1 MLEPKT
7 KTIAARGNTD
17 ESVVHLTIIRDLLYL
32 EVDMVPTRLHWQRW
46 QIWPKSFAWQ
56 HQLLHP
62 CQPDIHWFQVL
73 GCCRHLLVS
82 VDRHLGRPWWC
93 VSRYQGHGSPRLPGD
108 SLFGCK
114 SYQNYLAILLDIF
127 LWIFWCTKW
136 YTWGSVMGKKWRSGA
151 KKSFES
157 QVWSLL

>member
-7 KTIAARGNTD
+7 KTIGARGNTV

-32 EVDMVPTRLHWQRW
+32 EVDMVPTRLHLQRW

-62 CQPDIHWFQVL
+62 CQPDIHWLQVL
-73 GCCRHLLVS
+73 GCCRHLLVC
-82 VDRHLGRPWWC
+82 VECHLGRPWWC
-93 VSRYQGHGSPRLPGD
+93 VPRYQGYGSPGLPGY
-108 SLFGCK
+108 SLVGCK
-114 SYQNYLAILLDIF
+114 SDQSYILQYYWTHTCEYFDAQNDVLEARS
-127 LWIFWCTKW
+127 WWW
-136 YTWGSVMGKKWRSGA
+136 SGA

-157 QVWSLL
+157 QVWRLL